1 MTAGNNFVLK
11 IIRPGES
18 KGIVYINVIPKHFYF
33 FHDVLLSNISNI
45 HLSAL
50 SLKLVICCLF
60 SFLHYAIGYQ

>member
-11 IIRPGES
+11 IISPSES
-18 KGIVYINVIPKHFYF
+18 KGIVYINVIPKHLYF

-50 SLKLVICCLF
+50 SLKTCYLLLIFF
-60 SFLHYAIGYQ
+60 SLLCY